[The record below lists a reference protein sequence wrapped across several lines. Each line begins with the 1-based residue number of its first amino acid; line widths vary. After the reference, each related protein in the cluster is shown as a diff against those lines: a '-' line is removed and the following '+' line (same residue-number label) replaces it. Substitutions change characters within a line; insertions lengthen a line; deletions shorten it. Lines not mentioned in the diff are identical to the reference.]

1 MTLNQIDHRVQEI
14 MSSPRYVKLEQQR
27 ARGLLDYDGIVE
39 LEGLKQKIEQLKRAK
54 VSKSETVPHVSVK
67 VGASNPAKKNDSQKH
82 HSGLFSSLFSKP
94 KQAERFVFVDEDHLS
109 DRAISIKNKRYQK
122 YMEEIEQAEEDEEYE
137 VEDPFAS
144 GEFL

>member
-1 MTLNQIDHRVQEI
+1 MTLHQVDHRIQEI
-14 MSSPRYVKLEQQR
+14 TSSPRYVKLEQQR

-67 VGASNPAKKNDSQKH
+67 VGAGNPAKKNEKH
-82 HSGLFSSLFSKP
+82 HSGLFSSMFSKP

-109 DRAISIKNKRYQK
+109 DKAISIKSKRYQR
-122 YMEEIEQAEEDEEYE
+122 YMEEIEAAEEDEEYE